1 MISEIILKTFPRLRK
16 SFTKYTYFYMACV
29 FFLFQYYLYKNQY
42 YWLILFIALCIV
54 GYMLYEN
61 NKQLIGNED
70 TDFVELERRMR
81 VLIPEDE
88 PLNNHLYVNPNLLEF
103 LYSIR
108 GFKLTDKKNF
118 DEMIIRINRFLAIYE
133 KVTDAKKVTNHN
145 LEDLH
150 ILKTQIL
157 NCFHSILYKLVN
169 DREMNRHNEIRF
181 VLEEKINE
189 LYDDCLE
196 FRTGFV
202 TFNDYGYNP
211 NFNAHYDIY

>member
-1 MISEIILKTFPRLRK
+1 MIANSSTCRLIVG
-16 SFTKYTYFYMACV
+16 SDDAGV
-29 FFLFQYYLYKNQY
+29 FSYQSDRQYSGSVAEVRVWNVTRTSIQISQYYR
-42 YWLILFIALCIV
+42 
-54 GYMLYEN
+54 
-61 NKQLIGNED
+61 KQLIGNED

-88 PLNNHLYVNPNLLEF
+88 PLNNHLYVDPNLLEF

-118 DEMIIRINRFLAIYE
+118 DEMIIRINRFLTIYE

-169 DREMNRHNEIRF
+169 NKEMDRHNEIRF
-181 VLEEKINE
+181 VLEEKMNE
-189 LYDDCLE
+189 LYDDCVE
-196 FRTGFV
+196 YRSGFV

-211 NFNAHYDIY
+211 MFNRHYDIY